1 MTKYINKYKQIF
13 ISNYLLH
20 CRYSAKVVET
30 DWDERE
36 VLIRFDKWS
45 SRFDEWIPMDSSRLR
60 VLQTQSK

>member
-1 MTKYINKYKQIF
+1 MFRQNEHILINMYVIF
-13 ISNYLLH
+13 

-36 VLIRFDKWS
+36 VLIHFDKWS

-60 VLQTQSK
+60 VLQTSQK